1 MEQRVIALAEID
13 RVLGQL
19 GVGGEVI
26 ASPLGTGWT
35 DVFHVNAAVPDAAS
49 LVERGWVDITA
60 LARRCE
66 LSVSARWAVI
76 ADGQVLAA
84 LCFCDGGHDPVAT
97 IIERCR
103 AQGHVTLRDMLELRA
118 LAQAETPL
126 PAVSDVLTLA
136 ADIEISLDTRVLVK
150 WTSGRRLDAPAAL
163 PTRRHQPRVVVAVG
177 GVDGAGKSS
186 VLEGLRT
193 DLVAVGI
200 PTSRVWLRPGMGLG
214 PLVALASKVKQLRRM
229 DQRPGVAVVA
239 SGPTSEL
246 ASRRGAMGWLWS
258 SAVTVSFLRGLR
270 QQHRESSGVVLYD
283 RHLAD
288 ALATLDVVY
297 AGSNLALQ
305 RSAVRRGVPHAEVS
319 VFLDV
324 PVEVA
329 VARKPGD
336 LLGASAVER
345 QIEAYEAC
353 LPSIAGLLRLDGT
366 QPIAQSVRQTFELV
380 AKVDRACPVAQ
391 RRWGRS
397 QVSPAPPPTVR
408 VVLCL
413 YYFDACYHFDGS

>member
-1 MEQRVIALAEID
+1 MNEEAGQLAARASAVYLRRNAVPTPEQVEQRVLAQAEIE
-13 RVLGQL
+13 RVLGVL
-19 GVGGEVI
+19 DVSAEVI

-35 DVFHVNAAVPDAAS
+35 DVFHVGAAS
-49 LVERGWVDITA
+49 PSGESLIAQGWLEITG
-60 LARRCE
+60 LAARCG
-66 LSVSARWAVI
+66 LGGSARWAVI
-76 ADGQVLAA
+76 ASGRVLAA
-84 LCFCDGGHDPVAT
+84 LCFCEAAHDPVAS

-103 AQGHVTLRDMLELRA
+103 AQGSVTVRDVLELRE
-118 LAQAETPL
+118 LAQTGTPL

-136 ADIEISLDTRVLVK
+136 ADIEISFDTRVLVK
-150 WTSGRRLDAPAAL
+150 WTSGRRLDAPAPL
-163 PTRRHQPRVVVAVG
+163 PAKRHRPRVVVAVG

-186 VLEGLRT
+186 VLEGVRT

-214 PLVALASKVKQLRRM
+214 PLVDLASKVKRLRRM

-246 ASRRGAMGWLWS
+246 ASRRGVMGWVWS
-258 SAVTVSFLRGLR
+258 SAVTASFVRGLR
-270 QQHRESSGVVLYD
+270 HQHRESSGVVLYD

-297 AGSNLALQ
+297 AGSNLTLQ

-329 VARKPGD
+329 VARKPDD
-336 LLGASAVER
+336 LLGTSAVER
-345 QIEAYEAC
+345 QIEAYESC
-353 LPSIAGLLRLDGT
+353 LPAIAGLHRLDGT
-366 QPIAQSVRQTFELV
+366 QPIAESVRQTFELV
-380 AKVDRACPVAQ
+380 AQVEAQ
-391 RRWGRS
+391 
-397 QVSPAPPPTVR
+397 
-408 VVLCL
+408 
-413 YYFDACYHFDGS
+413 

>member
-1 MEQRVIALAEID
+1 MNVEAGDLAARASALYLHRNAVPTPEQVEQRVLALAGIE
-13 RVLGQL
+13 RVLGEL
-19 GVGGEVI
+19 GISDEVST
-26 ASPLGTGWT
+26 SPLGTGWT
-35 DVFHVNAAVPDAAS
+35 DVFHVTADAPSAES
-49 LVERGWVDITA
+49 LTERGWVDITG
-60 LARRCE
+60 LARRCG
-66 LSVSARWAVI
+66 LGGSARWAVV
-76 ADGQVLAA
+76 ADGRILAA
-84 LCFCDGGHDPVAT
+84 LCFCLAEHDPVAS

-103 AQGHVTLRDMLELRA
+103 AQGSVTLRDMLELRA
-118 LAQAETPL
+118 LAQAQTPL
-126 PAVSDVLTLA
+126 PAVSDVLTAA

-150 WTSGRRLDAPAAL
+150 WTSGRRIDAPAAL
-163 PTRRHQPRVVVAVG
+163 PTKRHRPQVVVAVG

-193 DLVAVGI
+193 DLLAAGI

-214 PLVALASKVKQLRRM
+214 PLVELAAKVKRLRRM

-239 SGPTSEL
+239 SAPTNEL
-246 ASRRGAMGWLWS
+246 ASRRGVVGWVWS
-258 SAVTVSFLRGLR
+258 SAVTASFVRGLR
-270 QQHRESSGVVLYD
+270 HQHRESSGVVLYD

-288 ALATLDVVY
+288 ALATLNVVY

-305 RSAVRRGVPHAEVS
+305 RGAVRRGVPHAEVS

-345 QIEAYEAC
+345 QIEAYEAFI
-353 LPSIAGLLRLDGT
+353 PTIAGLHRLDGT

-380 AKVDRACPVAQ
+380 AQVAE
-391 RRWGRS
+391 
-397 QVSPAPPPTVR
+397 
-408 VVLCL
+408 
-413 YYFDACYHFDGS
+413 

>member
-1 MEQRVIALAEID
+1 MKDEADELTTRASMVYLHRNAVPTPQQVEQRVIARAEIE

-19 GVGGEVI
+19 GVNGDVI
-26 ASPLGTGWT
+26 ASPLGAGWT
-35 DVFHVNAAVPDAAS
+35 DVFHVSAPAPDAAS
-49 LVERGWVDITA
+49 LVEREWVKITA
-60 LARRCE
+60 LARRCGLE
-66 LSVSARWAVI
+66 GSSRWAVI
-76 ADGQVLAA
+76 AGDRVLAA
-84 LCFCDGGHDPVAT
+84 LCFCAGKHDPVAT

-103 AQGHVTLRDMLELRA
+103 AQGQVTLRDVLELRA
-118 LAQAETPL
+118 LAREGTPL

-150 WTSGRRLDAPAAL
+150 WTSGRRLDAPAPLA
-163 PTRRHQPRVVVAVG
+163 TKRHQPRVVVAVG

-193 DLVAVGI
+193 NLSAVGI

-258 SAVTVSFLRGLR
+258 SAVTASFLRGLR
-270 QQHRESSGVVLYD
+270 QQHRQSSGVVLFD

-297 AGSNLALQ
+297 AGSNLAIQ
-305 RSAVRRGVPHAEVS
+305 RAAVRRGVPDAEVS
-319 VFLDV
+319 IFLDV

-345 QIEAYEAC
+345 QIAAYEAC
-353 LPSIAGLLRLDGT
+353 LPAIDGLVRLDGT
-366 QPIAQSVRQTFELV
+366 QPIAQSVRQSFLLV
-380 AKVDRACPVAQ
+380 AELSEGSSPQ
-391 RRWGRS
+391 RR
-397 QVSPAPPPTVR
+397 
-408 VVLCL
+408 
-413 YYFDACYHFDGS
+413 

>member
-1 MEQRVIALAEID
+1 MSEKAGELVTRASAVYLQRNDVPTPQQVEQRVVALAEITQ
-13 RVLGQL
+13 VLGAL
-19 GVGGEVI
+19 DISDEPH

-35 DVFHVNAAVPDAAS
+35 DVFHVSAESVPHDELAA
-49 LVERGWVDITA
+49 LGWVDVTG
-60 LARRCE
+60 LTRRCG
-66 LSVSARWAVI
+66 LSSRSRWAVI
-76 ADGQVLAA
+76 VDGRVMAA
-84 LCFCDGGHDPVAT
+84 LCFCEGAHDPVAS
-97 IIERCR
+97 IIERAR
-103 AQGHVTLRDMLELRA
+103 AQGSVTLRDMLELRA
-118 LAQAETPL
+118 LAEAETPL
-126 PAVSDVLTLA
+126 PAVSDVLTAA
-136 ADIEISLDTRVLVK
+136 ADIEISVDSRVLVK

-163 PTRRHQPRVVVAVG
+163 PVKRHRPRVVVAVG

-193 DLVAVGI
+193 DLVAIGI

-214 PLVALASKVKQLRRM
+214 SLVALASKIKRLRRM

-239 SGPTSEL
+239 SAPTSEL
-246 ASRRGAMGWLWS
+246 ASRRGVMGWVWS
-258 SAVTVSFLRGLR
+258 SAVTASFVRGLR

-305 RSAVRRGVPHAEVS
+305 RSAVRRGVPQAEVS

-324 PVEVA
+324 PVDVA

-345 QIEAYEAC
+345 QIEAYETV
-353 LPSIAGLLRLDGT
+353 LPAIAGLHRLDGT
-366 QPIAQSVRQTFELV
+366 QPIEESVRQTFELV
-380 AKVDRACPVAQ
+380 AQVAE
-391 RRWGRS
+391 
-397 QVSPAPPPTVR
+397 
-408 VVLCL
+408 
-413 YYFDACYHFDGS
+413 